1 MFVRKHLLLL
11 YENGQSFRDR
21 QYDAIAVVAMTSVYS
36 TGAPGSVQCVLH
48 GRPGSCTVRITRAPW
63 VLYSAYYTGAP
74 GPVQCVLH
82 GRPGSCAVRI
92 TRAPRVLCSAY
103 YTCAPGPVQC
113 VLHWWPGSC
122 RQGISRAPWFL
133 SARASYST
141 GAPVPVDAGLS
152 CCFTVRCALSPRSS
166 ITLL

>member
-48 GRPGSCTVRITRAPW
+48 GRPGSCTVRITRAPR
-63 VLYSAYYTGAP
+63 VLCSAYYTGAP

-82 GRPGSCAVRI
+82 VRPGSCAVRI
-92 TRAPRVLCSAY
+92 TLVTRVLQTRYLTGALV
-103 YTCAPGPVQC
+103 PVGAGF
-113 VLHWWPGSC
+113 VFHGRPGS
-122 RQGISRAPWFL
+122 RRRELELLFHGQVRA
-133 SARASYST
+133 
-141 GAPVPVDAGLS
+141 
-152 CCFTVRCALSPRSS
+152 FTSQLDHFTL
-166 ITLL
+166 ITIIDW